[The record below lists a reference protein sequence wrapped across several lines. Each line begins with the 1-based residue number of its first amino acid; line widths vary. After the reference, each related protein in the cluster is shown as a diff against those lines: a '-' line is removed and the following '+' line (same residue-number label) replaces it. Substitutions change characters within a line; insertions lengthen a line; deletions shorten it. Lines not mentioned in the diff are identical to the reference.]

1 MKVGFI
7 GAGKVGCSLG
17 KLFADTQHNLMGF
30 YSQTSSSAE
39 SAAEFTN
46 STCFKNLE
54 TLIKDSDTVFITVP
68 DDNIST
74 VWDEIKHMSI
84 AGKMIC
90 HCSGSLSSEIFR
102 DIKETGAFGFSVH
115 PLLAVSDRYTSYQEL
130 PKALFTIE
138 GDLTHICEIESL
150 LHESGLRTAIINADV
165 KTRYHGAAVLCSN
178 LVVALIQAAED
189 ELRLC
194 GFTES
199 QLADAIA
206 PLLLGNVNKVLSVGT
221 EAALTGPIE
230 RNDVGTVEKHL
241 NTFSGIDR
249 EIYNI
254 LSRKTL
260 DLAKQ
265 KHPKCDYKALEQ
277 LLITQKDGELK

>member
-17 KLFADTQHNLMGF
+17 KLFAETQHNLTGF
-30 YSQTSSSAE
+30 YSLTSSSAE
-39 SAAEFTN
+39 SAADFTN
-46 STCFKNLE
+46 STYFQNLE
-54 TLIKDSDTVFITVP
+54 DLIQDSDTVFITVP
-68 DDNIST
+68 DDAIT
-74 VWDEIKHMSI
+74 AVWEQLKHMSI

-102 DIKETGAFGFSVH
+102 DIKETGAYGFSVH

-138 GDLTHICEIESL
+138 GDESHIIDIEEL
-150 LHESGLRTAIINADV
+150 LHTSNLQSARISADV

-189 ELRLC
+189 ELRIC
-194 GFTES
+194 GFSEE

-221 EAALTGPIE
+221 KAALTGPIE
-230 RNDVGTVEKHL
+230 RPFIHINITNINQSSIFNLLLENYKEKY
-241 NTFSGIDR
+241 S
-249 EIYNI
+249 Y
-254 LSRKTL
+254 
-260 DLAKQ
+260 A
-265 KHPKCDYKALEQ
+265 CD
-277 LLITQKDGELK
+277 

>member
-17 KLFADTQHNLMGF
+17 KLFAETQHNLTGF
-30 YSQTSSSAE
+30 YSLTSSSAE
-39 SAAEFTN
+39 SAADFTN
-46 STCFKNLE
+46 STYFQNLE
-54 TLIKDSDTVFITVP
+54 DLIQDSDTVFITVP
-68 DDNIST
+68 DDSIER
-74 VWDEIKHMSI
+74 VWEQIKHMSI

-102 DIKETGAFGFSVH
+102 DIKETGAYGFSVH

-138 GDLTHICEIESL
+138 GDESHIIDIEEL
-150 LHESGLRTAIINADV
+150 LHTSNLQSARISADV

-189 ELRLC
+189 ELRIC
-194 GFTES
+194 GFSEE

-221 EAALTGPIE
+221 KAALTGPIE
-230 RNDVGTVEKHL
+230 RNDVGTVKKHL
-241 NTFSGIDR
+241 DTFEGIDR
-249 EIYNI
+249 EIYRV
-254 LSRKTL
+254 LSKKTCEI
-260 DLAKQ
+260 ANK
-265 KHPKCDYKALEQ
+265 KHPETNYEALEQ
-277 LLITQKDGELK
+277 LLNS